1 MTYNHFVMKIF
12 LFISLITALKV
23 SIASLE
29 IADYS
34 DDQICLIAK
43 DPPISQQVTFEINA
57 RKIICNE
64 GIAIRE
70 LEVSK
75 NKASARGLKF
85 KRWNKMLRGK
95 GPVYTT
101 RSGTN
106 LKIDTFG
113 DEKSVTIDRAF

>member
-1 MTYNHFVMKIF
+1 MTYNYFVMKIF

-95 GPVYTT
+95 GPVYST

-113 DEKSVTIDRAF
+113 DEKSITIDRTF

>member
-12 LFISLITALKV
+12 LFISLIIALKV

-29 IADYS
+29 VADYS

-43 DPPISQQVTFEINA
+43 DPPLSEQVTFEINA

-95 GPVYTT
+95 GPVYSTH
-101 RSGTN
+101 SGTN

-113 DEKSVTIDRAF
+113 DEKSITIDRTF

>member
-101 RSGTN
+101 RSGTT

>member
-1 MTYNHFVMKIF
+1 MTYNYFVMKIF

-95 GPVYTT
+95 GPVYSTH
-101 RSGTN
+101 SGTN

-113 DEKSVTIDRAF
+113 DEKSITIDRTF

>member
-29 IADYS
+29 VVDYS

-43 DPPISQQVTFEINA
+43 DPPLSEQVTFEINA

-95 GPVYTT
+95 GPVYSTH
-101 RSGTN
+101 SGTN

-113 DEKSVTIDRAF
+113 DEKSITIDRTF

>member
-85 KRWNKMLRGK
+85 KRCNKMLRGK
-95 GPVYTT
+95 GPVYST

-113 DEKSVTIDRAF
+113 DEKSITIDRTF

>member
-113 DEKSVTIDRAF
+113 DEKSITIDRTF

>member
-64 GIAIRE
+64 GIAIKKS
-70 LEVSK
+70 EVSK

>member
-1 MTYNHFVMKIF
+1 MKIF

-43 DPPISQQVTFEINA
+43 DPPLSEQVTFEINA

-95 GPVYTT
+95 GPVYSTH
-101 RSGTN
+101 SGTN

-113 DEKSVTIDRAF
+113 DEKSITIDRTF

>member
-34 DDQICLIAK
+34 DDQICLIAR
-43 DPPISQQVTFEINA
+43 DPPLSEQVTFEINA

-113 DEKSVTIDRAF
+113 VEKSVTIDRTF

>member
-43 DPPISQQVTFEINA
+43 DPPLSEQVTFEINA

-95 GPVYTT
+95 GPVYSTH
-101 RSGTN
+101 SGTN

-113 DEKSVTIDRAF
+113 DEKSITIDRTF

>member
-23 SIASLE
+23 SIASLK

-43 DPPISQQVTFEINA
+43 DPPLSEQVVFEINL
-57 RKIICNE
+57 RKINCKE
-64 GIAIRE
+64 GAVIKN
-70 LEVSK
+70 LEISK

-95 GPVYTT
+95 GPVYSTH
-101 RSGTN
+101 SGTN

-113 DEKSVTIDRAF
+113 DEKSITIDRTF

>member
-95 GPVYTT
+95 GPVYST

-113 DEKSVTIDRAF
+113 DEKSITIDRTF

>member
-43 DPPISQQVTFEINA
+43 DPPLSEQVTFEINA

-64 GIAIRE
+64 GIAIRSQKYQKTKPL
-70 LEVSK
+70 LEV
-75 NKASARGLKF
+75 L
-85 KRWNKMLRGK
+85 
-95 GPVYTT
+95 
-101 RSGTN
+101 N
-106 LKIDTFG
+106 LKDGIKCLE
-113 DEKSVTIDRAF
+113 EKGQFIQLAQAPT

>member
-64 GIAIRE
+64 GIAIIE

-95 GPVYTT
+95 GPVYST

-113 DEKSVTIDRAF
+113 DEKSITIDRTF

>member
-95 GPVYTT
+95 GPVYST

-113 DEKSVTIDRAF
+113 DEKSVTIDRTF